1 MGISEWLQEINKD
14 LDAANE
20 KLIRK
25 IYQNDPVKLQE
36 ALDKHRRRSAA
47 LSAAPPE
54 IDISLMTDAELEDL
68 REHIKLEIEHL
79 EQQAVKF
86 KNMMDQTKQRQS
98 QYSSGQGGFWSLL
111 GSALTDAIGNAG
123 LIEEAIL
130 EKKKLLVRVENKLKK
145 PAPTPQPQLQP
156 NPAGFD
162 NLFWPPCDHQKWP
175 PYKRQPATLNQLARK
190 AEKEELAWKGEPKW
204 NCLSR
209 SDGNIATGWGPS
221 KEWRRSSASTGGW

>member
-156 NPAGFD
+156 NPAAERRKLIAEIALLD
-162 NLFWPPCDHQKWP
+162 QEEEDMVKLFPKQEPDI
-175 PYKRQPATLNQLARK
+175 RK
-190 AEKEELAWKGEPKW
+190 MYGKKKDELRKK
-204 NCLSR
+204 
-209 SDGNIATGWGPS
+209 I
-221 KEWRRSSASTGGW
+221 